1 MNLLRPKLLALFLLF
16 AGIVPYSYGQEQQS
30 ITPPSP
36 EAAAMMRSINI
47 PVSHY
52 TGTASI
58 NIPLY
63 TISAGGVQVPV
74 SLGYQASGIKVKDME
89 TWVGLGW
96 RLSTG
101 GRISR
106 MVRGAQADEEGYSRV
121 SGTPDGEQANN
132 LSLIHI

>member
-58 NIPLY
+58 NIPFY

-89 TWVGLGW
+89 ALDRRSHQPHGAGSSG
-96 RLSTG
+96 RR
-101 GRISR
+101 GRIQQSFR
-106 MVRGAQADEEGYSRV
+106 NAGRRASQ
-121 SGTPDGEQANN
+121 
-132 LSLIHI
+132 

>member
-58 NIPLY
+58 NIPFY

-106 MVRGAQADEEGYSRV
+106 MVQSFRNAGRRASQ
-121 SGTPDGEQANN
+121 
-132 LSLIHI
+132 